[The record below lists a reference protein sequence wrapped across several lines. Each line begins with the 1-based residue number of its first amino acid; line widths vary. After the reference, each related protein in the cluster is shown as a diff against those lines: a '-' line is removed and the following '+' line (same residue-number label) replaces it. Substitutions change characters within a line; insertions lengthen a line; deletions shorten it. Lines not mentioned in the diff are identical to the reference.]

1 MITEENKT
9 ICTEH
14 EIQRKIK
21 IKQDQLKIAIEG
33 NMPHVAQDL
42 QRQLAELQ
50 VQIKSQPE
58 SDFQAL
64 MSLLDD

>member
-1 MITEENKT
+1 MITEENQT
-9 ICTEH
+9 ISMEH

>member
-1 MITEENKT
+1 MIMEENQT
-9 ICTEH
+9 ISMEH

>member
-1 MITEENKT
+1 MIMEENQT
-9 ICTEH
+9 ISMEH

-21 IKQDQLKIAIEG
+21 IKQDQLQIAIEG